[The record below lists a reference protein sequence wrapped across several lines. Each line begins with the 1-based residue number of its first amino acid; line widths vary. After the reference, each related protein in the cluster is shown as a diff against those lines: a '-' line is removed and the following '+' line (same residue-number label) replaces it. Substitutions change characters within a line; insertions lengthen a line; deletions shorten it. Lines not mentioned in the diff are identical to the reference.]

1 MLYVIFKHFSFR
13 VYYIVF
19 IKTSVWYFTDIAHG
33 FIWIRKY
40 FFTHFY
46 LKIGSTVE
54 DIKKNL
60 AETIGIDCY
69 YIDIVCLEDGI
80 IYENDRNID
89 GISRPLQVMVGNPV
103 RKIPT
108 YLVTSEPD
116 MIYQDVNDEEPRL
129 KMSCGHAI
137 SKKISL

>member
-1 MLYVIFKHFSFR
+1 MFR
-13 VYYIVF
+13 FLLITLSSRKLLF
-19 IKTSVWYFTDIAHG
+19 DTLLISHIALFEKKTS
-33 FIWIRKY
+33 
-40 FFTHFY
+40 HFY
-46 LKIGSTVE
+46 LKIGSTVK
-54 DIKKNL
+54 DMKNNL

-80 IYENDRNID
+80 IYENDRNIE

-116 MIYQDVNDEEPRL
+116 MILNQDVNDKEPRL

-137 SKKISL
+137 SKTL